1 MEVICLTEWRWY
13 HIPNQPWILRHV
25 CSKINVKF
33 GVWLDGVRQN
43 FQPDLSTVNPSRNS
57 IWCQHQRSL
66 FKFLVPGWSLISSSH
81 SRCGVTMR
89 WAQLLLF
96 PPPSCTCT
104 CTCAGRGCFLGPRN
118 PLVMGTRLQLLPS
131 FPVHIFTLCIVS
143 TIYWYVSLFWY
154 WITTENVLFLFLILA
169 HKSVKHFSQLPRLF
183 APEKMPACPV

>member
-96 PPPSCTCT
+96 PPQSCTCT
-104 CTCAGRGCFLGPRN
+104 CTCAGRGCFLGPRK
-118 PLVMGTRLQLLPS
+118 TRSSWVPAFS
-131 FPVHIFTLCIVS
+131 FYPT
-143 TIYWYVSLFWY
+143 
-154 WITTENVLFLFLILA
+154 FLFTSSHYVLSLPYIDMF
-169 HKSVKHFSQLPRLF
+169 HYFDTESQR
-183 APEKMPACPV
+183 KMYYFYS